1 MKDTITLT
9 NAQLQQLLAQAGQY
23 GQGSVFGPSFVDQ
36 WKNGTAQMNTLKDQ
50 MSQGTLSQEQFDTVK
65 SAINSGKASAAMGGG
80 MAALQGATQIM
91 GNVMNMAQIT
101 DTTEQ
106 ENQIKGVSELGNT
119 DYDSFEQLSADYDKL
134 AASPMRFDYRTI
146 RGKRNEELVGSVA
159 DSALSGAAAGLAVGG
174 PWGALAGGVVGLGA
188 GLAGVFTGNRAAQDK
203 KEALELEAD
212 VASRQAQRNLSL
224 ANDNMMEY
232 NFRSGVSRRAEFG
245 GKIKR
250 QRSIEDF
257 AARALRKPRFSEDA
271 VTPLISARHG
281 EGGTVVRIKR

>member
-1 MKDTITLT
+1 MPETITLT
-9 NAQLQQLLAQAGQY
+9 NEQLQQLLAQAGQY
-23 GQGSVFGPSFVDQ
+23 GQGSAFSPFFADQ
-36 WKNGTAQMNTLKDQ
+36 WKNGTAQMNTLKGLQ
-50 MSQGTLSQEQFDTVK
+50 QQGQITQDQFDATR
-65 SAINSGKASAAMGGG
+65 SAINSSKASAAIGGG
-80 MAALQGATQIM
+80 IAALQGATQIL
-91 GNVMNMAQIT
+91 GNTFNMAQIA

-119 DYDSFEQLSADYDKL
+119 DYNSFEQISSDYDRL
-134 AASPMRFDYRTI
+134 AATPMRFDYKDI
-146 RGKRNEELVGSVA
+146 RGKTNGELAGGVA
-159 DSALSGAAAGLAVGG
+159 NSALSGAAAGLTVGG
-174 PWGALAGGVVGLGA
+174 PWGALTGGVVGLGA

-203 KEALELEAD
+203 KERLELEAD

-224 ANDNMMEY
+224 ANENMMEY

-257 AARALRKPRFSEDA
+257 AARALRKPRSREDA
-271 VTPLISARHG
+271 VTPFITARHV